1 MKDGTSVLK
10 VLERQFGRYDIN
22 LYDMVGGSGD
32 GGGENEGV
40 GGVHSVLETMTEA
53 YVRRR
58 CLQHVGWTN
67 AKSGLNEFPEHK
79 ADLECI
85 HTYFN
90 SATTWNRLKT
100 IAVSPPSQGGVSLF
114 TEGSAMYHSIFR
126 SSPPHILDERPQSY
140 RDFLVWVVP
149 VSISWNYA
157 SWLTSHCGRS
167 SGTQQSGLA

>member
-1 MKDGTSVLK
+1 MKDGLSVLK

-40 GGVHSVLETMTEA
+40 GGVHSVLETMTDA

-67 AKSGLNEFPEHK
+67 AKSDLNEFPEHK

-126 SSPPHILDERPQSY
+126 SSPPHI
-140 RDFLVWVVP
+140 
-149 VSISWNYA
+149 
-157 SWLTSHCGRS
+157 
-167 SGTQQSGLA
+167 